1 MKRGHLT
8 RASRRL
14 VLTATTIVVA
24 AIVLGAA
31 AAPSMAK
38 DFRITTTT
46 TLVASPNSIS
56 SSGSTTLTASVRP
69 GLLVGP
75 IGNVKFTDSTNG
87 ALLGTVK
94 PKLECLLKLQP
105 CVATI
110 TVSASALA
118 PGSNTIVADYSGGL
132 FTKPSSGS
140 ATVFVGTQKTC
151 QAGSGDCSTS
161 ATSSDGSTSTT
172 IDTQAPGA
180 GAETVQAFFDNE
192 TPPCA
197 TVGAGDTLVYS
208 VTNPGGTT
216 KTVTL
221 TLTGAA
227 ADQEHQL
234 DPESL
239 GNVCFETTTP
249 FTTNDGSQSTLGP
262 DGLYFGNL
270 PLCDDQDGDNDN
282 DSDEPPGQAPGHHLV
297 VPAGSFPCINFVDAE
312 ADTWA
317 TYTPASGN
325 TPSTYTE
332 SFTTTAGDPKAHG

>member
-8 RASRRL
+8 RAGRRL
-14 VLTATTIVVA
+14 ALIATTTAIA
-24 AIVLGAA
+24 AVLLGAA
-31 AAPSMAK
+31 AAPSMAR
-38 DFRITTTT
+38 DFRVPTTT
-46 TLVASPNSIS
+46 TLVASPSAVS
-56 SSGSTTLTASVRP
+56 PSGSTTLTASVRP

-94 PKLECLLKLQP
+94 PKLACLLHLQP

-118 PGSNTIVADYSGGL
+118 AGDNKIVADYSGGP

-140 ATVFVGTQKTC
+140 ADVFVGTQNTC
-151 QAGSGDCSTS
+151 QSGSGQCTTST
-161 ATSSDGSTSTT
+161 TSSDGSTSAT
-172 IDTQAPGA
+172 INSTAPGS
-180 GAETVQAFFDNE
+180 GTETVQAFFDSE

-197 TVGAGDTLVYS
+197 EVGAGDTLVYS
-208 VTNPGGTT
+208 VTNPGGQT

-234 DPESL
+234 DPDSL
-239 GNVCFETTTP
+239 GNVCFGAPSPFETNTGGQAT
-249 FTTNDGSQSTLGP
+249 QGP
-262 DGLYFGNL
+262 DGLFYGNL

-282 DSDEPPGQAPGHHLV
+282 ANNESGGHLV
-297 VPAGSFPCINFVDAE
+297 VPAGSFPCINFVNAQQ
-312 ADTWA
+312 DTWA
-317 TYTPASGN
+317 TYTPGSEG

-332 SFTTTAGDPKAHG
+332 SFTTTASDPKAHG